1 MKRIVFSFLSVFSFS
16 QAALAADNASYEGT
30 YNRTNPAASTM
41 TVSKSG
47 DQWLLH
53 INGGGIPNGAA
64 TAADCEIK
72 AKGEIN
78 NNILTA
84 KLLPN
89 YPGDKGI
96 PYATNTFKI
105 KFSKNNATVIEQ
117 DVSGCGMGSD
127 LGGTYRKAQ
136 EAKILGRTDKVAY
149 ECPSQNA
156 ALSVSRDVEVE
167 YQKNKFEDPSVTL
180 KRHMCK
186 PVPKGTPFYSDEKK
200 EFSFDSDQW
209 VLVKGKNNY
218 MWVAVP
224 NNVD

>member
-1 MKRIVFSFLSVFSFS
+1 MKRIVFSFLSVISFS

-30 YNRTNPAASTM
+30 YKRTDPAASTM
-41 TVSKSG
+41 TVSMSNG
-47 DQWLLH
+47 QWSLH
-53 INGGGIPNGAA
+53 INGAGDPNGAA
-64 TAADCEIK
+64 TAGDCEIQ
-72 AKGEIN
+72 ATGSIN
-78 NNILTA
+78 HDVLTTTHG
-84 KLLPN
+84 PS
-89 YPGDKGI
+89 
-96 PYATNTFKI
+96 FKI
-105 KFSKNNATVIEQ
+105 KFIKNHATVIEQ

-127 LGGTYRKAQ
+127 LGGTYTKAQ
-136 EAKILGRTDKVAY
+136 EVKILGRTDKVAY

-156 ALSVSRDVEVE
+156 ALSVSRDVEIE

-186 PVPKGTPFYSDEKK
+186 PVPKGTPYYSDEKK

-224 NNVD
+224 MNVD